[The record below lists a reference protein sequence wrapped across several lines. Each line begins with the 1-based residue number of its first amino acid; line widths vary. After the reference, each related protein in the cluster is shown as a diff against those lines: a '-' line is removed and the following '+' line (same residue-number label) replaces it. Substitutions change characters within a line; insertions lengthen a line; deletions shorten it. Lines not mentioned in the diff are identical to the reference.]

1 MRLRSVST
9 AWLLVSPRHRKF
21 RLRGDRGEILALF
34 LRLVSVGLL
43 AAVAWVHLHLW
54 QHGYRH
60 IPTIGPLFLAGA
72 MSAGLIGAG
81 LLLRPSRLI
90 GLLGVGLSVG
100 ILGGL
105 IVSVNVGL
113 FGFKESLSAPF
124 TVESILLE
132 MLATVTLG
140 AWIAV
145 DLVQESRCRRMDR
158 PGVGPGLSPP
168 TSRPTRRLTNCYPLA
183 KDRDLNAI

>member
-1 MRLRSVST
+1 
-9 AWLLVSPRHRKF
+9 
-21 RLRGDRGEILALF
+21 
-34 LRLVSVGLL
+34 
-43 AAVAWVHLHLW
+43 
-54 QHGYRH
+54 
-60 IPTIGPLFLAGA
+60 

-158 PGVGPGLSPP
+158 PGVGPGSSPP